1 MEGRNIRVVV
11 VWEPILP
18 TDWRKPTTST
28 LARISDSRVAQFW
41 DPHHLASREIKTSL
55 AANNVPLHG
64 HTSSGNLWD
73 LAALYSA
80 GQPLRNA
87 LPAPAFIN
95 GPIVE
100 VTPELRTQLERLAFG
115 ALPKTTRRNFRDYC
129 DGACGLISSSK

>member
-1 MEGRNIRVVV
+1 MRNISISVVV

-18 TDWRKPTTST
+18 TDWRKPSSAT
-28 LARISDSRVAQFW
+28 LARISDRRVAQFW
-41 DPHHLASREIKTSL
+41 DPHHLASQEIKRSL
-55 AANNVPLHG
+55 AANNVPLQG
-64 HTSSGNLWD
+64 HASGGNLWD

-100 VTPELRTQLERLAFG
+100 VAPELRTQLERLASG
-115 ALPKTTRRNFRDYC
+115 DARKTAWRDLRDYR
-129 DGACGLISSSK
+129 DGACGLISSSR